1 MLLPVASAGWKGMAG
16 AAAWR
21 RPRPIARWP
30 PRRSMGCVPR
40 AAGRSPAQGWP
51 RRPAAWGVV
60 AHDVPAAGAVADP
73 QGGTA
78 TLAPSKTTGFSGR
91 RRLLRPTPSRQA
103 CHGPGMC
110 DWTARIGQSE
120 RSDHIAEQ
128 NISAQ
133 RIGDRRGITT
143 GGQVALMT
151 LGYRKVI
158 IRIRK
163 SAGLGYPCRVGRPS
177 QGLRR
182 APQKPHN
189 SATRRPIPTGIP
201 RTKRHT
207 PVHLLC
213 VLKIRKIAGQQRRCA

>member
-1 MLLPVASAGWKGMAG
+1 VVCREFSQIKGSSLGTHLNQRLTAPESRRVRGSVVLLPVASAGWKGMAG

-30 PRRSMGCVPR
+30 PRRFMGCVPR

-60 AHDVPAAGAVADP
+60 THDLPAAGAVADP

-91 RRLLRPTPSRQA
+91 RRLLRRTPSRQA

-110 DWTARIGQSE
+110 NWTARIGQSE

-133 RIGDRRGITT
+133 RIGGMEDFRVASRVWWSVIGGIASR
-143 GGQVALMT
+143 GQVAY
-151 LGYRKVI
+151 GGFPFNRWDRKWP
-158 IRIRK
+158 
-163 SAGLGYPCRVGRPS
+163 SLPAPARP
-177 QGLRR
+177 GGAR
-182 APQKPHN
+182 
-189 SATRRPIPTGIP
+189 
-201 RTKRHT
+201 
-207 PVHLLC
+207 
-213 VLKIRKIAGQQRRCA
+213 